1 MPINERD
8 IFWDWDAAC
17 NRQDAK
23 SQQELARYVLE
34 DLDEVARI
42 FHNAK
47 SYLKDHAF
55 YAYESDNPPQRAREE
70 VEALYKCLQN
80 GKPKAGGDYLA
91 YVLEDIKSVRV
102 RGKQRVRLAREVLF
116 WGHGVCLDWVLLFAA
131 CVFKAH
137 IYPLIIATSAHVIL
151 GYWLTEHDAET
162 YGRVIL
168 SGAEIR
174 EHFSKE
180 RIKVINATRIPP
192 NERGEPMSFD
202 QAEDEAE
209 THVPYALFAVDIRA
223 ARGAGIE
230 SLLPLKPWSG
240 NHSLPPA
247 EHFQERPE
255 LEDIHKW
262 WRDENSYGVLALVGI
277 GGVGKTAV
285 VHRFLAQLPGSD
297 IQDEGVGKDETLPI
311 PDALFVWNFYQH
323 PDIDR
328 CATALYTYLTG
339 EQVNKATFEQVQ
351 DVLSKNYCGCRVLL
365 VFDGVEKLQIAPGI
379 EPEEEGGTFGQ
390 FRPEGAPLGR
400 FLAWCCDTPRPV
412 HVLITSRFGL
422 TELRRYKTAGGYG
435 AVDLGD
441 LPHESA
447 RALLQAT
454 GVKGLVWQLDELIR
468 RFGKHALSLDLL
480 GNYIFLIHYGDP
492 THVLSRAIPP
502 LESEEVRV
510 QTETR
515 DTETLSIKLAHVL
528 RFYEELLQRDDPA
541 ALGVLQR
548 LCLFHIIPVDE
559 HILAEI
565 FSRAEAS
572 IAGPLAGLSS
582 QQIRRHLLNLCGK
595 YRLVQ
600 GEPKE
605 NPQKFSVHPVVHE
618 YFYMRIDQKIVL
630 HDAVRAHLASLAE
643 SPTFNKPTDPA
654 TLDVL
659 EELVYH
665 TSRVAQQENALRL
678 YSSRLG
684 GYSHLGQK
692 LGAYSRGEALLRMI
706 IPYNDV
712 LFAQINAPK
721 EAQLLFFHDLGNYLK
736 ILGYLDKAAW
746 CFRQQAHVS
755 VANTD
760 YLEGLIA
767 FQDLTYVLLSQGY
780 LHKAALTCEESLKL
794 AGEIHDAAELMHSY
808 ADRAQVR
815 ALQGEIDEAR
825 IDFGAALYYQK
836 IAGAPHEACCVITPD
851 GWLLTSWH
859 NISVSPTGAGGKM
872 LLQYLGKLYEVTVDV
887 QRSAPERGLAVLR
900 AGLDLSKSESFIRG
914 PKSQVG
920 HLIINATE
928 PMLQIPVWTD
938 TLYGIPGI
946 WYGHLLLRLHYL
958 TTAEQAITLNKQV
971 GREHWGHTTAL
982 CNILFAELYRMQGKP
997 DKAREVLTE
1006 AVDWGVRTADQEVL
1020 IWGNLIRARL
1030 ALDSDDLDEVERA
1043 IREGLG
1049 TAEYC
1054 GYGLYYIDLLIAKG
1068 QLALRKGDP
1077 NLAEQCA
1084 REALDGDQGKKP
1096 KLFGARHPECGYA
1109 WGEGDALHLL
1119 GEALLALAHCVGS
1132 HGHDSKG
1139 RSYKELLEKA
1149 RQAAEAAL
1157 ALRKRIQDPKAKDTQ
1172 DLLSKIKEA
1181 QGGDGP

>member
-422 TELRRYKTAGGYG
+422 TELRGYESTGGYR
-435 AVDLGD
+435 AVDLGG
-441 LPHESA
+441 LPLERA
-447 RALLQAT
+447 RALLRAA
-454 GVKGLVWQLDELIR
+454 GVKGLDWQLDEVIR
-468 RFGKHALSLDLL
+468 GFGNHAQTLDLL
-480 GNYIFLIHYGDP
+480 GNALRIWCDGDP
-492 THVLSRAIPP
+492 TKV
-502 LESEEVRV
+502 SELPCLDDVKKMAGI
-510 QTETR
+510 R
-515 DTETLSIKLAHVL
+515 DKVWGRIRIL
-528 RFYEELLQRDDPA
+528 RFYENRLPSETLRVLQLLTLFANLTVDKRVRLISAMLKQSLSALLCHIAALSHEYRLLPMTKPAERDEWEIHPALKDYFYFSISSEARIAHHQQLAELLSQTVLSGGFEKPRDWGDLWVLYELVHQLVAAGRVQEAFNIYRENMGAYDHIAHLDANAVGLRTVREMLESPYVKTLFPWQKA
-541 ALGVLQR
+541 RLLNDAGGFLRALGALEEGLRHYREALRVLHRVSAREERAREDIRFNRSVALRNIARVLVLQGR
-548 LCLFHIIPVDE
+548 LRQAQTEADRAYVHERSVGDKEGMQIALCTSAYATGLRGDVEKAFRLYNLARRKEKAGEISKKEYAVQWSHLMLLAGMNSEAFDHVRKIVASRPQDFIRRFCELIAVMATVRAIGGDLE
-559 HILAEI
+559 QAQRKLAEI
-565 FSRAEAS
+565 ERWADSVGRME
-572 IAGPLAGLSS
+572 L
-582 QQIRRHLLNLCGK
+582 QIRT
-595 YRLVQ
+595 Q
-600 GEPKE
+600 
-605 NPQKFSVHPVVHE
+605 
-618 YFYMRIDQKIVL
+618 
-630 HDAVRAHLASLAE
+630 LAKAE
-643 SPTFNKPTDPA
+643 
-654 TLDVL
+654 L
-659 EELVYH
+659 
-665 TSRVAQQENALRL
+665 ALR
-678 YSSRLG
+678 RLE
-684 GYSHLGQK
+684 LAK
-692 LGAYSRGEALLRMI
+692 CGE
-706 IPYNDV
+706 
-712 LFAQINAPK
+712 
-721 EAQLLFFHDLGNYLK
+721 
-736 ILGYLDKAAW
+736 
-746 CFRQQAHVS
+746 
-755 VANTD
+755 
-760 YLEGLIA
+760 
-767 FQDLTYVLLSQGY
+767 
-780 LHKAALTCEESLKL
+780 
-794 AGEIHDAAELMHSY
+794 
-808 ADRAQVR
+808 
-815 ALQGEIDEAR
+815 
-825 IDFGAALYYQK
+825 
-836 IAGAPHEACCVITPD
+836 
-851 GWLLTSWH
+851 
-859 NISVSPTGAGGKM
+859 
-872 LLQYLGKLYEVTVDV
+872 
-887 QRSAPERGLAVLR
+887 
-900 AGLDLSKSESFIRG
+900 
-914 PKSQVG
+914 
-920 HLIINATE
+920 
-928 PMLQIPVWTD
+928 
-938 TLYGIPGI
+938 
-946 WYGHLLLRLHYL
+946 
-958 TTAEQAITLNKQV
+958 
-971 GREHWGHTTAL
+971 
-982 CNILFAELYRMQGKP
+982 
-997 DKAREVLTE
+997 
-1006 AVDWGVRTADQEVL
+1006 
-1020 IWGNLIRARL
+1020 
-1030 ALDSDDLDEVERA
+1030 
-1043 IREGLG
+1043 
-1049 TAEYC
+1049 
-1054 GYGLYYIDLLIAKG
+1054 
-1068 QLALRKGDP
+1068 ALRKGIL
-1077 NLAEQCA
+1077 LAERNGYGVYWIDLQVAKGQWELACGRQLYKGKGLPPELEIWTPQQRFELA
-1084 REALDGDQGKKP
+1084 EASALRALNGQLKDSDDPAPQPELPEDQ
-1096 KLFGARHPECGYA
+1096 LAMLGARHPECGYA